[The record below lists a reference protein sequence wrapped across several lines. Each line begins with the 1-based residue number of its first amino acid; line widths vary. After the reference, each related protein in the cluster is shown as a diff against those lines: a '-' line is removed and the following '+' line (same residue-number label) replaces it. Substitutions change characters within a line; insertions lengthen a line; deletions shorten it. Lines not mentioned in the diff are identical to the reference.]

1 MSDKELC
8 EHIHCKFGK
17 RHQRATFID
26 LVRKEKLCL
35 NHAQELNR
43 EYMRFGYSNKPRCIS
58 LKEYTFSLLLQA

>member
-1 MSDKELC
+1 MDEELC

-26 LVRKEKLCL
+26 LVRGDKLCL

-43 EYMRFGYSNKPRCIS
+43 DYLRLGASKPRCIS
-58 LKEYTFSLLLQA
+58 LKEYTFSLLTQS